1 LGLWAEEWAAN
12 EVTPSILAKGKE
24 EEEEEVLKKE
34 ESRSIGI
41 YIFFSLS
48 LGCLTLVH
56 VQSTHALALPL
67 LHTDALHSLR
77 FLSLSPTNLSFY
89 IFFTF
94 HPKCRRHYLCVV
106 PEDDQIKI
114 FGKGST
120 CPD

>member
-67 LHTDALHSLR
+67 LHTDALDSLR
-77 FLSLSPTNLSFY
+77 FLSLSPTHLLFY
-89 IFFTF
+89 IFSNISTQML
-94 HPKCRRHYLCVV
+94 KALSLCRPR
-106 PEDDQIKI
+106 KRRS
-114 FGKGST
+114 K
-120 CPD
+120 

>member
-1 LGLWAEEWAAN
+1 
-12 EVTPSILAKGKE
+12 
-24 EEEEEVLKKE
+24 VLKKE

-67 LHTDALHSLR
+67 LHTDALDSLR
-77 FLSLSPTNLSFY
+77 FLSLLPYISFILY
-89 IFFTF
+89 FFKHFNPNVEGIIFV
-94 HPKCRRHYLCVV
+94 VV
-106 PEDDQIKI
+106 PEEEDRNKI